1 MQLTLTLPDDLVQK
15 LKSIPDSDQF
25 VREVLQSAIEQYPL
39 TKPLSKWA
47 KIAKRI
53 EQNPVE
59 LGDYTMKFKQDMR
72 EIRENLVFKDEV
84 GWSEL

>member
-25 VREVLQSAIEQYPL
+25 VREVLQAAIEQHPL
-39 TKPLSKWA
+39 SKPLSKWA

-72 EIRENLVFKDEV
+72 EIRENLVFKDEA
-84 GWSEL
+84 

>member
-25 VREVLQSAIEQYPL
+25 VREVLQSAIEQHPFI
-39 TKPLSKWA
+39 KPLSKWA

-53 EQNPVE
+53 EQNPIE

-72 EIRENLVFKDEV
+72 AVRENFTFKDEA
-84 GWSEL
+84 